1 MSELCS
7 SNSKRHFCSI
17 LISGIT
23 LLFSFVLSHPLYFS
37 YFVFF
42 SPYILKLL
50 HFLSPLLV
58 TISLLLLAFV
68 NEAFCTELSA
78 SAFMKYCPDEGFKGS
93 DDLGMYEILFVPSV
107 IMEVGENPVEFL
119 EEKTEEDPPLVEIK
133 EDLSIASKIENF
145 AVVNKVVINPADCNG
160 GGAGL
165 MEERRLKNFLKI
177 LDEFEKMASG
187 VEDRKKKVVEPPTI
201 CAKAAKVVVGKFLL
215 RNGSEADVSK
225 LGAADKDVV
234 NNGGKDHHKS
244 MVEDDV
250 EYKKM
255 ASCVEEREKDE
266 SPPIGVEVFD
276 KLPVRNGSDA
286 KESEVGVKSFAN
298 CNNGGKDD
306 KKSMVKAHSQRI
318 SSDANNLGNYG
329 SMRKEKEWKRTLA
342 CKLFEERHNV
352 DGGEGMD
359 SLWEAYEISS
369 SNGSAAKKTNGNKNL
384 KKNENKSLKKKK
396 SEIEIEEDEE
406 EGISNGQL
414 CCLQALNLSTKKMNL
429 GIGRPNLVKIS
440 KAIKGI
446 GWLHHVS
453 KKVHN
458 NNGDRY

>member
-7 SNSKRHFCSI
+7 SSSKRHFCSI

-23 LLFSFVLSHPLYFS
+23 LSFSFVLSHPLYFS

-42 SPYILKLL
+42 SPYILKLV
-50 HFLSPLLV
+50 HFLSPLLI

-68 NEAFCTELSA
+68 SEGFFSA
-78 SAFMKYCPDEGFKGS
+78 CAFMKHCPNEGLQGS
-93 DDLGMYEILFVPSV
+93 DDLGMYEILFVPSL

-119 EEKTEEDPPLVEIK
+119 EEKPEEDPPLVEIK

-145 AVVNKVVINPADCNG
+145 AVVNKVVINPADSN

-187 VEDRKKKVVEPPTI
+187 VEERKKKVVEPPTI
-201 CAKAAKVVVGKFLL
+201 CAKADKAVVGKFLL
-215 RNGSEADVSK
+215 RNGSEADESK

-250 EYKKM
+250 KCKKM
-255 ASCVEEREKDE
+255 ASFVEERKKDE
-266 SPPIGVEVFD
+266 PPPIGVEVFD

-286 KESEVGVKSFAN
+286 KESEVSVKSFAN

-306 KKSMVKAHSQRI
+306 KKTMVKAHSQRI
-318 SSDANNLGNYG
+318 SSDANLGNYG

-359 SLWEAYEISS
+359 SLWEAYEINS

-396 SEIEIEEDEE
+396 SEIAIEEEDEDDEEE
-406 EGISNGQL
+406 EGIHNGQL

>member
-17 LISGIT
+17 LISGVT
-23 LLFSFVLSHPLYFS
+23 HLFSFVLSHPLYFS

-78 SAFMKYCPDEGFKGS
+78 CAFMKHCPDEGFQGS

-119 EEKTEEDPPLVEIK
+119 EEKPEEDPPLVEIK
-133 EDLSIASKIENF
+133 EDLSIGSKIENF
-145 AVVNKVVINPADCNG
+145 AVVNKVVINPADSNG

-187 VEDRKKKVVEPPTI
+187 VEDRKKKVVEPPTV
-201 CAKAAKVVVGKFLL
+201 CAKTDKAVVGKSLL
-215 RNGSEADVSK
+215 RNGSEADESKAVVS
-225 LGAADKDVV
+225 
-234 NNGGKDHHKS
+234 NGGKDHHKS
-244 MVEDDV
+244 MVKDDEDDV
-250 EYKKM
+250 ECKKM
-255 ASCVEEREKDE
+255 ASFVEERKKDE
-266 SPPIGVEVFD
+266 PPPIGVEVFD

-286 KESEVGVKSFAN
+286 KESKVSVKSFAN
-298 CNNGGKDD
+298 CNNSGKDD
-306 KKSMVKAHSQRI
+306 KKSIVKAHSQRI
-318 SSDANNLGNYG
+318 SSDNNNLGNYG

-359 SLWEAYEISS
+359 SLWEAYEINS
-369 SNGSAAKKTNGNKNL
+369 SNGSAKKTNGNKNL

-396 SEIEIEEDEE
+396 KSEIEIEIEEDEE
-406 EGISNGQL
+406 EGINNGQL